1 MLFSDFFSKHVRPD
15 LNRTSAALLN
25 GSPLSMFFQ
34 SLLPSFNVQGNPAAP
49 AQPVP
54 GGLQGQQQ
62 RVAEAA
68 RENEGKFTS
77 VKFK

>member
-1 MLFSDFFSKHVRPD
+1 
-15 LNRTSAALLN
+15 
-25 GSPLSMFFQ
+25 MFFQ
-34 SLLPSFNVQGNPAAP
+34 SLLPSFNVQGNPAIP

-68 RENEGKFTS
+68 RENEGTFISLQLKYVFLT
-77 VKFK
+77 FLI